1 MTRLAHRFFTFCSP
15 CLLAVF
21 GNVEHLGATLPEIPF
36 LAELSLEL
44 TRLIN
49 RDAGRIGLRAQ
60 PPS

>member
-1 MTRLAHRFFTFCSP
+1 VKTLRLFS
-15 CLLAVF
+15 
-21 GNVEHLGATLPEIPF
+21 EQLPEIPF

-44 TRLIN
+44 TSLIN